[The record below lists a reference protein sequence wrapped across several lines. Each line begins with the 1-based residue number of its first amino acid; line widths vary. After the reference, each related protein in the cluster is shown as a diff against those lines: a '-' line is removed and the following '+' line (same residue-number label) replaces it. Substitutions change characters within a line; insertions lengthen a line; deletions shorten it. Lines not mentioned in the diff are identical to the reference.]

1 MMTPIAAQIPY
12 FPLVA
17 CMPIAQL
24 SKEDA
29 GALLRTK
36 REALRL
42 TQEQVITEVGI
53 PTITQ
58 LSEYEN
64 GKVSIARSKYFP
76 GLARVLKL
84 TEEDIRSINPSAVFD
99 ATPTAPEPAGRAMRH
114 FADRDNPIPDALK
127 QAAELHGKRYP
138 ELLDPQWQAYLAGFR
153 WRDGAPDDPDA
164 WLDLYRDLNRAGV
177 VPGEN

>member
-1 MMTPIAAQIPY
+1 MNA
-12 FPLVA
+12 
-17 CMPIAQL
+17 L
-24 SKEDA
+24 SKEEA
-29 GALLRTK
+29 GALLKK
-36 REALRL
+36 RREERGL
-42 TQEQVITEVGI
+42 TQEQVVD
-53 PTITQ
+53 
-58 LSEYEN
+58 LSTVPNASYLSNIESGN
-64 GKVSIARSKYFP
+64 VNPARSKHFP
-76 GLARVLKL
+76 SIAAVLALS
-84 TEEDIRSINPSAVFD
+84 EFDIRSINPSAVFD
-99 ATPTAPEPAGRAMRH
+99 ATLTAPEPAGRAMRH